1 MSKRMSICINKSRS
15 AFLSFDSAKLRI
27 CFQLIIMIFPMF
39 RLLFSPLPLLFSFL
53 FRFLVFR
60 LIQSTDQLINDVFSP
75 KDFLGIFGVDKL
87 PIGER
92 AYHLIIKGAERRSTR
107 HMLHTKFFE
116 IVNELLGRAKTAQ
129 PFYRTI
135 VDGHH

>member
-1 MSKRMSICINKSRS
+1 
-15 AFLSFDSAKLRI
+15 
-27 CFQLIIMIFPMF
+27 MF

-60 LIQSTDQLINDVFSP
+60 LIQSADQLINNVFSP

-92 AYHLIIKGAERRSTR
+92 AYHLIIEGAERRSTR

-116 IVNELLGRAKTAQ
+116 IVDELLGRAKTAQ
-129 PFYRTI
+129 PFSFIAPSLMATI
-135 VDGHH
+135 IQV